1 MVSVLHLTFITNM
14 LVLKHSITW
23 YAILLYSE
31 TTTFTIV
38 EELPDD
44 YTDFRINEES
54 GRIPSK
60 IERPRQND
68 GNPNYESLDSGNN
81 RYNQEEYY
89 EKSSYIA
96 NRNNVSVEDVISTR
110 INDNFQ
116 NNFPNSIQ
124 VYNDIVLPTKETA
137 LKELRSAAATAPKGY

>member
-23 YAILLYSE
+23 YVILLYSE

-60 IERPRQND
+60 IERTRQND
-68 GNPNYESLDSGNN
+68 GNPNYEGLDSGNN

-89 EKSSYIA
+89 KKSSYIA